1 MSPSI
6 VLGVLLGSIY
16 GLLCHALVGRA
27 WRQLPLYWL
36 AGLVGFF
43 AGFALS
49 AAVGSNPI
57 RLGTVPLVETTMTSI
72 AGLAMLSWVLRRRGR
87 AAAVERVAGRVVGG
101 TGGGPR

>member
-6 VLGVLLGSIY
+6 VLGVLLGSVY

-27 WRQLPLYWL
+27 WRHLPLYWL
-36 AGLVGFF
+36 AGLAGFF

-57 RLGTVPLVETTMTSI
+57 RLGTVPLVETTVASI
-72 AGLAMLSWVLRRRGR
+72 VALVAVAWVLRRRGR
-87 AAAVERVAGRVVGG
+87 GAAVERVAGR
-101 TGGGPR
+101 GGGRPGGGSR